1 MLGSC
6 GWGLHPFVLSRI
18 KELGQHYKKR
28 KTHTKV
34 LYLLPLFDYLNER
47 FKKKIWTSWNMLE
60 SCETPESM
68 WIYYNRKPVTVS
80 KSQPLCLSLR
90 GKYSKYLTIKNSSSR
105 EIVYS
110 TGYPRSSLDRE
121 KRAEGSHTCKTHEP
135 LSIYPEGSP
144 ACALICR
151 LAALLDC
158 WRLEGSHWICWSP
171 RKTGQMRCVC
181 WFNGI
186 PRGSV
191 PHASPHLWASGLRGY
206 CCPASSG
213 FNVWASAC
221 VFRPRCVV

>member
-1 MLGSC
+1 MNAL
-6 GWGLHPFVLSRI
+6 
-18 KELGQHYKKR
+18 
-28 KTHTKV
+28 
-34 LYLLPLFDYLNER
+34 
-47 FKKKIWTSWNMLE
+47 KKKDSDQLKYAGVLWD
-60 SCETPESM
+60 PESM

-110 TGYPRSSLDRE
+110 TGHPRSSLDRE

-213 FNVWASAC
+213 FNVRDSVC
-221 VFRPRCVV
+221 VQAEVCCLNSRLYARHTPADVCHMYGFRLAY

>member
-1 MLGSC
+1 MNAL
-6 GWGLHPFVLSRI
+6 
-18 KELGQHYKKR
+18 
-28 KTHTKV
+28 
-34 LYLLPLFDYLNER
+34 
-47 FKKKIWTSWNMLE
+47 KKKDSDQLKYAGVLWD
-60 SCETPESM
+60 PESM
-68 WIYYNRKPVTVS
+68 WINYNRKPVTVS

-110 TGYPRSSLDRE
+110 TGHPRSSLDRE

-186 PRGSV
+186 PRGV
-191 PHASPHLWASGLRGY
+191 CASRFTPFMSLRS
-206 CCPASSG
+206 PRVLLSSQQ
-213 FNVWASAC
+213 
-221 VFRPRCVV
+221 RI